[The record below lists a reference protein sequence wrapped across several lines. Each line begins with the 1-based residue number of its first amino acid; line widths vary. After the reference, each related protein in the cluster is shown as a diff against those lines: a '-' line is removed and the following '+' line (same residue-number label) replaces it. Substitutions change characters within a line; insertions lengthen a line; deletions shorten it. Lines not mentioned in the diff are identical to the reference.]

1 MYKNPLILLLALALA
16 LSSFTVSAVEIEGV
30 EIPDTLSLP
39 NSDTTLLLNGAGIR
53 KKFFMDIYIGA
64 LYLESQTTEAKAIL
78 QGTGAASVMMHF
90 LYSEVSKDK
99 ITAGWTDGLE
109 KNTSHTKMLA
119 LKESLTTFNKLFRTV
134 RKGDVIRIDYLPDNG
149 TQVRINGEWRGTVEG
164 NDFFRSLLSVW
175 LGEKPVTKSLRESM
189 LGRQ

>member
-1 MYKNPLILLLALALA
+1 MYKNPLILLLALA

-99 ITAGWTDGLE
+99 ITDGWTDGLE
-109 KNTSHTKMLA
+109 KNTSHTKMQA

-164 NDFFRSLLSVW
+164 NDFFRSLLAVW

>member
-1 MYKNPLILLLALALA
+1 MIKNPLILLLTLA
-16 LSSFTVSAVEIEGV
+16 LSSFTVSAMEIEGV

-64 LYLESQTTEAKAIL
+64 LYLESQTSEAKAIL
-78 QGTGAASVMMHF
+78 HGTGAASVMMHF

-99 ITAGWTDGLE
+99 ITDGWTDGLE
-109 KNTSHTKMLA
+109 KNTSHTKMQTLQ
-119 LKESLTTFNKLFRTV
+119 ESLTSFNKLFRTV

-175 LGEKPVTKSLRESM
+175 LGEKPVTKSLRENM
-189 LGRQ
+189 LGKQ

>member
-109 KNTSHTKMLA
+109 KNTSHTKMQA

>member
-99 ITAGWTDGLE
+99 ITDGWTDGLE
-109 KNTSHTKMLA
+109 KNTSHTKMQA